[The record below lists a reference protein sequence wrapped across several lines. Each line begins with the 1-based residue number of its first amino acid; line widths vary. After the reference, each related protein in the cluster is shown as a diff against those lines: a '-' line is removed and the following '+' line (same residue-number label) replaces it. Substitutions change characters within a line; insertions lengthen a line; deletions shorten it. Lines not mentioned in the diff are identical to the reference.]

1 MLGEALGPQIN
12 GAHLL
17 AEETRPSHVALQQP
31 QDLRLASSMSHLDA
45 PDLTRWRLSKEESLG
60 LCHSVELSCRAE
72 GICPFPTEPQAPIDG
87 RIAGEQEAV
96 SRCPSRGR

>member
-1 MLGEALGPQIN
+1 MSLRGSVLGEALGPQIN

-17 AEETRPSHVALQQP
+17 AEETRPSHVSLQQP
-31 QDLRLASSMSHLDA
+31 QDLRLASSVSHLDA
-45 PDLTRWRLSKEESLG
+45 PELTRWRLSKE
-60 LCHSVELSCRAE
+60 ELSCRAE

-96 SRCPSRGR
+96 SPCPRER